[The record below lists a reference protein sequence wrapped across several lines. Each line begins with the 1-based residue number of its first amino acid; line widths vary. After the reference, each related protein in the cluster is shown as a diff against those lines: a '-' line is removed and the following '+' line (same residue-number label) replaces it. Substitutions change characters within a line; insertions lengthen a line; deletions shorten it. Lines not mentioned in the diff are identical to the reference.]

1 MFSASLP
8 ASNTMA
14 AMASLEIMETEPQ
27 YVEQLWDNGM
37 KMLKGL
43 NDLGFNTGRTQTP
56 IIPVIIGEDEPT
68 FLTWKLLFE
77 RGLFTNAVRTPAVPK
92 GESCL
97 RTSYMATHTEEQL
110 DRALA
115 IMGDTGRQ
123 LGLIA

>member
-1 MFSASLP
+1 
-8 ASNTMA
+8 MA
-14 AMASLEIMETEPQ
+14 ALDIMETEPQ
-27 YVEQLWDNGM
+27 HVERLWDNGM
-37 KMLKGL
+37 KMLNGL
-43 NDLGFNTGRTQTP
+43 NELGFNTGQTETP

-68 FLTWKLLFE
+68 FLTWKILFE

-110 DRALA
+110 DRALE